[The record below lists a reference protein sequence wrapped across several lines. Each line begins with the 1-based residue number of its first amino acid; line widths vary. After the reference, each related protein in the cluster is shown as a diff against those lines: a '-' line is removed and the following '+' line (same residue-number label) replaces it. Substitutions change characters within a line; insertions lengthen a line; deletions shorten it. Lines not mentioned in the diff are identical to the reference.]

1 MLTALDQIANQN
13 HLLLIKAAIPY
24 IAPGSQKIFS
34 ILIKMVELQN
44 VLKFYNQNNLSVQVC
59 HTEQG
64 SPDVLDILTDLRN
77 YCEDDEA
84 EMIDQCIQMFSAME
98 LYSIF
103 SQPSDNEDTK

>member
-44 VLKFYNQNNLSVQVC
+44 VLKFYNQ
-59 HTEQG
+59 
-64 SPDVLDILTDLRN
+64 
-77 YCEDDEA
+77 
-84 EMIDQCIQMFSAME
+84 
-98 LYSIF
+98 
-103 SQPSDNEDTK
+103 